1 MAVVCVPTMGFAGLD
16 ESMCEHFGRAL
27 TYTFVDTDS
36 GRVEVIRN
44 TTLHVGGEG
53 YPPDLIGEHGG
64 EVMICGGLG
73 RRAVDMFADRGI
85 GVYLG
90 GSGLVSEAL
99 NLWRTGQLRAA
110 TTETACQEHAFRDE
124 EHGNGGH
131 HQHHHG

>member
-1 MAVVCVPTMGFAGLD
+1 MCVPTMGFAGSD
-16 ESMCEHFGRAL
+16 EPMCEHFGRAL

-36 GRVEVIRN
+36 GRVEVIMN

-85 GVYLG
+85 TVYLG
-90 GSGLVSEAL
+90 ASGLVSEAL
-99 NLWRTGQLRAA
+99 ALWRTGRLKAA
-110 TTETACQEHAFRDE
+110 TLETACQEHAFRGE
-124 EHGNGGH
+124 EHVDGGH